1 MAEPTVSAILADLAA
16 AIKAECETHF
26 GPVATARV
34 APAPP
39 EKMWA
44 ALGCYLRYTG
54 VSYLAGQFLAMP
66 HTVTATVTV
75 SRKSDYATEYVT
87 VSDAAQAVRRALM
100 VKSLVSGE
108 LVAGG
113 LTLIDL
119 TQTEATQV
127 GVDSA
132 YFMAATVTAS
142 YEFKSDATLAV

>member
-16 AIKAECETHF
+16 TIKAECETHF

-54 VSYLAGQFLAMP
+54 VSYLAGQFVAMT

-75 SRKSDYATEYVT
+75 PRKSDYATEYLAVT
-87 VSDAAQAVRRALM
+87 DAAQAVRQ
-100 VKSLVSGE
+100 SLWTNVI
-108 LVAGG
+108 VADE
-113 LTLIDL
+113 LTLIDVA
-119 TQTEATQV
+119 QAEATQV
-127 GVDSA
+127 GIA
-132 YFMAATVTAS
+132 GETYMAATVTAS
-142 YEFKSDATLAV
+142 YEFKGDVTTLA